1 MSSPSSPI
9 PCSKDELPSIPGCDT
24 IIDLLT
30 LKGDDL
36 KNKILKLVQVLFPD
50 WAEEVHDIQLDRVSG
65 AMTNAVFFVNA
76 NNKPRLLVRIYG
88 NGVDQIIDRGN
99 ELAWLARLSHLN
111 IGPSLLGIFGNGRFE
126 EYLPST
132 TLTHRDLRDPKTSK
146 QIASCLRELH
156 DIVTVYPYDNSKL
169 EIWNNIDKWH
179 RLVMNLLPA
188 LLKKSDGWA
197 KVLEEY
203 NLERL
208 ASEIEEC
215 KKILESTHSPIVFAH
230 NDTQYGNILRLEK
243 SNELVIV
250 DFEYAGY
257 NPRGFDIAN
266 HFCEWT
272 YDYHS
277 DNPAEMKMDQF
288 PTYEEQIRFLK
299 AYLDTQSKHNNS
311 NIIDNSLT
319 PERLQKETSMWLMA
333 THLSWGLWGL
343 IQANQSEID
352 FDYFLYS
359 MQRLNA
365 FREEL
370 AKWRK

>member
-1 MSSPSSPI
+1 M
-9 PCSKDELPSIPGCDT
+9 
-24 IIDLLT
+24 
-30 LKGDDL
+30 
-36 KNKILKLVQVLFPD
+36 
-50 WAEEVHDIQLDRVSG
+50 DRISG

-76 NNKPRLLVRIYG
+76 DNKTRLLLRVYG

-99 ELAWLARLSHLN
+99 ELTWLARLSRLN
-111 IGPSLLGIFGNGRFE
+111 IGPKLLGVFGNGRFE

-132 TLTHRDLRDPKTSK
+132 TLTHRDMRDPETSK
-146 QIASCLRELH
+146 QIASCIRELH
-156 DIVTVYPYDNSKL
+156 DIVTIYPYDKSKL
-169 EIWNNIDKWH
+169 EIWNNVDKWH
-179 RLVMNLLPA
+179 NLVMSLLPA

-197 KVLEEY
+197 KVLGIF

-208 ASEIEEC
+208 TFEIEEC
-215 KKILESTHSPIVFAH
+215 KKLLEAVHSPIVFAH
-230 NDTQYGNILRLEK
+230 NDTQYGNVLRLEK

-250 DFEYAGY
+250 DFEYSGY

-266 HFCEWT
+266 HFCEWA

-277 DNPAEMKMDQF
+277 DKPAEMKMDQF

-299 AYLDTQSKHNNS
+299 AYLNTPSKHHNPDVA
-311 NIIDNSLT
+311 DNSIT
-319 PERLQKETSMWLMA
+319 PESLQKEANMWLMA

-370 AKWRK
+370 AKWRS